1 MSMRDCE
8 NSRADLGE
16 PDVRELVMQSLRDR
30 HQEDGEQDIGVRCTV
45 DGSLQ
50 KREEIGI
57 YRNAWLWV
65 QNFKK
70 KRGSNVRVIVMQ
82 SFKYKTPRKSRAG
95 DWGWNKRWRKST
107 KIRDR
112 LRLISMRDS
121 KSKRSDKGVPN
132 VGELAEQ
139 RPKDRHQDDGNDT
152 GVKMSNDGSPQKRER
167 G

>member
-57 YRNAWLWV
+57 YRNA
-65 QNFKK
+65 
-70 KRGSNVRVIVMQ
+70 
-82 SFKYKTPRKSRAG
+82 
-95 DWGWNKRWRKST
+95 
-107 KIRDR
+107 
-112 LRLISMRDS
+112 
-121 KSKRSDKGVPN
+121 
-132 VGELAEQ
+132 
-139 RPKDRHQDDGNDT
+139 
-152 GVKMSNDGSPQKRER
+152 
-167 G
+167 